1 MNTAEIIVTITG
13 LGLSVFVIWYFFF
26 APKEKAYADTTG
38 DGVQEINIRVKGG
51 YEPDVIVVEA
61 GKPVRLNFY
70 REETS
75 DCSEKVLFPDFK
87 TSAILTPFKTVPV
100 EFIPDKS
107 GEFTFTC
114 GMGMLRGKL
123 VVQ

>member
-1 MNTAEIIVTITG
+1 MNIAEIIVTISG
-13 LGLSVFVIWYFFF
+13 LGLSALVIWFFFF
-26 APKEKAYADTTG
+26 APKKQVHAASSG
-38 DGVQEINIRVKGG
+38 SVQEISIKVKGG
-51 YEPDVIVVEA
+51 YDPDVIVVDA

-75 DCSEKVLFPDFK
+75 DCSEQVLFPDFK
-87 TSAILTPFKTVPV
+87 ISAVLTPFQTIPV
-100 EFIPDKS
+100 ELTPKKR

>member
-1 MNTAEIIVTITG
+1 MNLSEIIVTIAG
-13 LGLSVFVIWYFFF
+13 LALSAFVIWFFFF
-26 APKEKAYADTTG
+26 APKKQVHAESSG
-38 DGVQEINIRVKGG
+38 SVQEINIKVKGG
-51 YEPDVIVVEA
+51 YDPNVIVVDA

-75 DCSEKVLFPDFK
+75 DCSEQVLFPDFK
-87 TSAILTPFKTVPV
+87 TSAVLTPFQTVPV
-100 EFIPDKS
+100 ELSPDKK
-107 GEFTFTC
+107 GEYTFTC

>member
-1 MNTAEIIVTITG
+1 MDLSQIIVTVSGIA
-13 LGLSVFVIWYFFF
+13 LSGFVIWFFF
-26 APKEKAYADTTG
+26 FSSKKSVYAESNG
-38 DGVQEINIRVKGG
+38 SLQEINIKVKGG
-51 YEPDVIVVEA
+51 YDPDVIVVKEN
-61 GKPVRLNFY
+61 KPLRLNFY

-87 TSAILTPFKTVPV
+87 TSAVLPPFKKVQV
-100 EFIPDKS
+100 DLMPDKK

-123 VVQ
+123 IVQ